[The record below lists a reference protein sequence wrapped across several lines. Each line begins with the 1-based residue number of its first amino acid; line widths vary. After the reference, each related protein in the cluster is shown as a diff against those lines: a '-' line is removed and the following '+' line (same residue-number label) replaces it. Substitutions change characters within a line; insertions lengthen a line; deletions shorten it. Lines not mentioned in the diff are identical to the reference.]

1 MLGWKSW
8 FKKLRQSVR
17 WKTRKRELQISL
29 VAGLER
35 WSWELQRGQCQAV
48 TGNTFSGSN
57 LTGSEVRLLIWAQVM
72 FLQDFR

>member
-1 MLGWKSW
+1 MGWKSW
-8 FKKLRQSVR
+8 LKKLRQSIR
-17 WKTRKRELQISL
+17 WKTRKTELQISL

-35 WSWELQRGQCQAV
+35 RSWELQRGQCQAM

-57 LTGSEVRLLIWAQVM
+57 VTGCEVRLLIRAQVM